1 MIFILNFLPLGG
13 GGSSLALNDVHT
25 GKNSKICICNLM
37 DKDHFFSKHKKVV
50 YCGLTVCT
58 VSSIQQVTSAMLGAY
73 QSQLCS
79 HIFRILLKAPFSLI
93 LQTWSNFSS

>member
-50 YCGLTVCT
+50 YCGLSVCT

-73 QSQLCS
+73 QSIVFTYFSYFAKSTFWS
-79 HIFRILLKAPFSLI
+79 HTTNIE
-93 LQTWSNFSS
+93 